1 MLKYDWDGESI
12 QEQPTV
18 TAIET
23 AGFGALRIALLFG
36 SAAVALAIIL
46 VPLINRATGGDAMLQ
61 ARSRGV
67 DTFITGSTTK
77 HKNEYS
83 VRRSVLQD
91 DVTQPCIIYA
101 DGRQTGGC

>member
-1 MLKYDWDGESI
+1 MLKYDWDGETK
-12 QEQPTV
+12 QEPV

-23 AGFGALRIALLFG
+23 AGFGALRITLLFG

-46 VPLINRATGGDAMLQ
+46 VPLINRATGGDASLQ

-77 HKNEYS
+77 YKNEYS

-91 DVTQPCIIYA
+91 DVTQPCVIYA
-101 DGRQTGGC
+101 DGRETGGC

>member
-1 MLKYDWDGESI
+1 
-12 QEQPTV
+12 
-18 TAIET
+18 
-23 AGFGALRIALLFG
+23 
-36 SAAVALAIIL
+36 
-46 VPLINRATGGDAMLQ
+46 MLQ